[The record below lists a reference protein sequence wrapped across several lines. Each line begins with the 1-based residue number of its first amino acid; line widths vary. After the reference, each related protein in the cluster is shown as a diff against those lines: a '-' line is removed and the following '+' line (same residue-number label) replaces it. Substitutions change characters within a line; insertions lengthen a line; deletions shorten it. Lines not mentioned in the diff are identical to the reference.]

1 MINEIIKLIAP
12 KRFQTFFVEEEIK
25 EENVMVRPTYL
36 SICAADQRYYQGLR
50 KKEILDKKLPLTLIH
65 EAVGEVLYD
74 PKGKFK
80 TGEKVVMI
88 PNTPMSEDEI
98 IKENY
103 RRDSKF
109 RSSSVDGFLQNV
121 VAIRRDRIIP
131 IRNIKEEV
139 GSLLELASVSI
150 NAIESFLQNC
160 HEKRDIIG
168 VWGCGNVGYIT
179 ALLLKIY
186 FSNSK
191 IIVLGTRQ
199 EKLNY
204 FSFVDDTKLISQLD
218 ADFKVDH
225 AFECVGGQKS
235 ESAVEQIIDCINPQ
249 GTISLM
255 GVSEEPIAINTRM
268 VLEKGLKL
276 IGDSRSGYEDF
287 EKAVE
292 LLQDETIQDYL
303 FNIIS
308 ETIQVNQINDI
319 QEAFEHDVTNDFKT
333 VIKWNL

>member
-1 MINEIIKLIAP
+1 M
-12 KRFQTFFVEEEIK
+12 
-25 EENVMVRPTYL
+25 
-36 SICAADQRYYQGLR
+36 
-50 KKEILDKKLPLTLIH
+50 
-65 EAVGEVLYD
+65 
-74 PKGKFK
+74 
-80 TGEKVVMI
+80 
-88 PNTPMSEDEI
+88 
-98 IKENY
+98 
-103 RRDSKF
+103 
-109 RSSSVDGFLQNV
+109 
-121 VAIRRDRIIP
+121 
-131 IRNIKEEV
+131 
-139 GSLLELASVSI
+139 
-150 NAIESFLQNC
+150 
-160 HEKRDIIG
+160 HEKANLMPSNKF
-168 VWGCGNVGYIT
+168 VFPELFFPTIT
-179 ALLLKIY
+179 FKSLLKIY
-186 FSNSK
+186 FPDSK
-191 IIVLGTRQ
+191 IVVLGTRQ

-218 ADFKVDH
+218 VDFKVDH

-235 ESAVEQIIDCINPQ
+235 ETAVEQIIDCINPQ

-308 ETIQVNQINDI
+308 EKIEVDQINDI

>member
-12 KRFQTFFVEEEIK
+12 KRFQFFFEEEEIT
-25 EENVMVRPTYL
+25 EDNVAVKPTYL

-50 KKEILDKKLPLTLIH
+50 KKEILDKKLPLALIH
-65 EAVGEVLYD
+65 EAVGEIMYD
-74 PKGKFK
+74 AKGEFK
-80 TGEKVVMI
+80 AGEKVVLI

-109 RSSSVDGFLQNV
+109 RSSSANGFLQNV
-121 VAIRRDRIIP
+121 VLIRRDRIIP
-131 IRNIKEEV
+131 IRNIKEEIS
-139 GSLLELASVSI
+139 SLLELASVSI
-150 NAIESFLQNC
+150 NAIESFLENS
-160 HEKRDIIG
+160 HSRKDIIG
-168 VWGCGNVGYIT
+168 VWGCGNLGYIT
-179 ALLLKIY
+179 ALLLKVY
-186 FSNSK
+186 FPDSK
-191 IIVLGTRQ
+191 IIVLGTTN

-204 FSFVDDTKLISQLD
+204 FSFADETRLISEIGEN
-218 ADFKVDH
+218 FKVDH

-235 ESAVEQIIDCINPQ
+235 EDAINQIIDCINPQ

-255 GVSEEPIAINTRM
+255 GVSEELIAINTRM

-292 LLQDETIQDYL
+292 LLQDKNMQDYL
-303 FNIIS
+303 SNIIS
-308 ETIQVNQINDI
+308 ETIEVNQVNDI
-319 QEAFEHDVTNDFKT
+319 QKAFEHDANNDFKT
-333 VIKWNL
+333 IIRWNL